1 MPRIISQ
8 PLAKCYPSKRRGFKL
23 FAETIKFGRG
33 LVLHTA
39 IAEDV
44 ILSIVSRKNTEICFI
59 HTSCSF
65 AVTNSIINQL
75 IAQQTIPLY

>member
-8 PLAKCYPSKRRGFKL
+8 PLANVTRLKDGGLNF